1 MISPKQIRA
10 ARSLLEWTQMDLAE
24 ASSLGS
30 MTIKRIEGA
39 KDVIRGRAENLL
51 RIEQTLGEAG
61 IIFIPA
67 DENGGPGVRLKKDN
81 QEN

>member
-10 ARSLLEWTQMDLAE
+10 ARSLLGWTQHDLSK

-39 KDVIRGRAENLL
+39 KDEIRGRAENLL
-51 RIEQTLGEAG
+51 RIEKTLEDAG
-61 IIFIPA
+61 IIFIPD
-67 DENGGPGVRLKKDN
+67 DENGGPGVRLKKDFC
-81 QEN
+81 